1 VGNISGAPLV
11 MEGLLAFFV
20 ESTFIGLWL
29 FGRNRLPAG
38 AYAVDLHGED
48 TQQPMK
54 MAAALSGEPAL
65 AAARYM
71 GFMAFSARTT
81 TAAGQRG

>member
-1 VGNISGAPLV
+1 
-11 MEGLLAFFV
+11 
-20 ESTFIGLWL
+20 
-29 FGRNRLPAG
+29 
-38 AYAVDLHGED
+38 
-48 TQQPMK
+48 MK

>member
-1 VGNISGAPLV
+1 

-65 AAARYM
+65 AYHPRPRTPGHCWAWHSAATQ
-71 GFMAFSARTT
+71 SARSW
-81 TAAGQRG
+81 APR